1 MPKVLL
7 SISALLISISLM
19 QAQTPIGVWKNLD
32 DEDGREKSHIEVYE
46 RNGKLFGKVIKLLP
60 AATITKCDACSGDK
74 KGKSLIGMEILW
86 NLSKSGKVWD
96 DGEIL
101 DPKNGKVYTCK
112 IELDGKDK
120 LKVRGY
126 VGVSLLGRTQTWFR
140 VK

>member
-1 MPKVLL
+1 MSKVLL

-46 RNGKLFGKVIKLLP
+46 KNGKLFGKVIKLLP